1 METSVWIFI
10 AVAVFAVLAFISYMR
25 RQMQKSKQID
35 KTIDYS
41 KMRSWKDE
49 DYMVRCYGYLRH
61 TRSANIAR
69 KQRFHP
75 SFRLGVLVRLFKYL
89 PGCS

>member
-49 DYMVRCYGYLRH
+49 D
-61 TRSANIAR
+61 
-69 KQRFHP
+69 
-75 SFRLGVLVRLFKYL
+75 
-89 PGCS
+89 